1 MGLFDSILGRSK
13 PARPD
18 LDQLFALPSASLSL
32 DAALGFTPTGSGSV
46 AFRAPEGRAFAD
58 VQTEVQALLDGG
70 QGPKVEAVVDSYGYT
85 WLVCRTDPPD
95 AATLV
100 TDLHAVNSTLQD
112 SGFGPTLLCSIV
124 SFADPAGR
132 RLALVYLFKQGTF
145 YPFAPAV
152 GTGTTVDG
160 TTPQRRDNLLEIQVR
175 DLLKDELRIEPEV
188 ARWFAVW
195 GAPGL

>member
-18 LDQLFALPSASLSL
+18 LDQLFALPSAALSL
-32 DAALGFTPTGSGSV
+32 DAALGFTPTGAGSV

-58 VQTEVQALLDGG
+58 VQAEVQQLLEAG
-70 QGPKVEAVVDSYGYT
+70 QGPKVEAVVDSFGYT

-95 AATLV
+95 AAALV

-112 SGFGPTLLCSIV
+112 SGFGPTLLCSLV
-124 SFADPAGR
+124 SFADDAGR
-132 RLALVYLFKQGTF
+132 RLGLVYLFKQGTF
-145 YPFAPAV
+145 YPFAPA
-152 GTGTTVDG
+152 GGSGTTIDG
-160 TTPQRRDNLLEIQVR
+160 AVPQRRDNLLEIQVR
-175 DLLKDELRIEPEV
+175 DLLEGDLRIEPEV
-188 ARWFAVW
+188 SRWFAVW